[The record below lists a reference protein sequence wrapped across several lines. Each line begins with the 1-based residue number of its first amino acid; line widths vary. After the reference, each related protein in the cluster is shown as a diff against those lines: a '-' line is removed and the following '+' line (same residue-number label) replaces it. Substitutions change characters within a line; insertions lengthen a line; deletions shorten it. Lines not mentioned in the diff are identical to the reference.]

1 MVGTPKQWNAD
12 GGMDK
17 MLMIDLMT
25 DGSWSISIVLMPR
38 KSFQIVPRC
47 DVQVAIVSYIL
58 SLQVADNDDIM
69 ICPKWDKVHV
79 Q

>member
-1 MVGTPKQWNAD
+1 MVGTPEQWTAD
-12 GGMDK
+12 GRMDK

-25 DGSWSISIVLMPR
+25 DGSWSISIVVMPW

-69 ICPKWDKVHV
+69 ICQKWDKVHV